1 VICANFR
8 SVPNCKILLHIGS
21 TLCEVG
27 ILTVGIEQGHHG
39 IEQYLWYLTVF
50 QFKFHAW
57 LAEKRVMLI
66 MDMLKVEEH
75 ELPT

>member
-1 VICANFR
+1 M
-8 SVPNCKILLHIGS
+8 LLHIGN

-27 ILTVGIEQGHHG
+27 IFIVGIDKRHHG
-39 IEQYLWYLTVF
+39 IEQYLWYPSIF

-66 MDMLKVEEH
+66 IDMLKVEEH
-75 ELPT
+75 ELSA